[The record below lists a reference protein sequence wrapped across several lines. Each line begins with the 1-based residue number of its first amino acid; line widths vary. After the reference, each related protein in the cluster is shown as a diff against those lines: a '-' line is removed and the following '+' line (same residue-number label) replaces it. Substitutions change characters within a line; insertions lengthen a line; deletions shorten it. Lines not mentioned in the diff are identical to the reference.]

1 MKTIVCS
8 LFALMLLP
16 LSAVAQFRVV
26 DADTHEPLPGAYV
39 FDSHGQLADM
49 SDKDGMVKKARGLVT
64 VSLLSYESQKVDLS
78 KHVTEV
84 ALIPMEYSLPEVEI
98 GRTEYVKTSGVFR
111 DYAINNG
118 KLVLYREGIVDFYMD
133 CKSKDYTRRVR
144 GCRQWSDRRLF
155 KKMAEGV
162 DHTPCHTFD
171 FSKVHKVKTDGVTGT
186 KGDTVYI
193 KAKGGDDN
201 AIMEITDTLHERR
214 RHVIDG
220 TKTGNPNELLWGY
233 MKIKANISDWT
244 FTDRKDADN
253 SLIAFHG
260 YQNYIINEVEVVTN
274 REFVVTDVVPMSK
287 ADAKAEMK
295 DKTED
300 PDFILPEV
308 LPKLGFSIVKEL
320 QDMEATGLIED
331 FTSDPY

>member
-1 MKTIVCS
+1 MKTIICT
-8 LFALMLLP
+8 LFTLMLLP

-26 DADTHEPLPGAYV
+26 DADTREPLPGAYV
-39 FDSHGQLADM
+39 FDSHGQLVDM
-49 SDKDGMVKKARGLVT
+49 SDKEGMVRKAHGQVT
-64 VSLLSYESQKVDLS
+64 ISLLSYESQKVDLS

-118 KLVLYREGIVDFYMD
+118 QLVLYREGIVDFYQD
-133 CKSKDYTRRVR
+133 CKSKNYTRKVR
-144 GCRQWSDRRLF
+144 GCRQWSDKRLF

-162 DHTPCHTFD
+162 DHTPYYTFD
-171 FSKVHKVKTDGVTGT
+171 FSKIHKVKTDGVSGT

-193 KAKGGDDN
+193 KAKGGGDN
-201 AIMEITDTLHERR
+201 AIMEITDTVHKRIRR
-214 RHVIDG
+214 IVDG
-220 TKTGNPNELLWGY
+220 MKTGDPNELLWGY
-233 MKIKANISDWT
+233 MKKKADISDWT

-260 YQNYIINEVEVVTN
+260 YHDYTINGVEVVVN

-287 ADAKAEMK
+287 AEAKAEMK
-295 DKTED
+295 DRTED
-300 PDFILPEV
+300 PDFIMPEV
-308 LPKLGFSIVKEL
+308 LPKLGFRIVKEL
-320 QDMEATGLIED
+320 QEMEATGLIED
-331 FTSDPY
+331 FTTDSY